1 MKQRKIVR
9 VRDVMN
15 PNFDIVDG
23 AMTVKDALVSMKH
36 PENKCF
42 IVEKRHKDDEFGLLL
57 VSDVARKV
65 LADDR
70 AANRVNVYEIMQKPI
85 IFVDPGMDIRYC
97 ARLLERFEL
106 TRTPVIE
113 NNEVVGIVSFT
124 ELVMG
129 GMRGRWKGE

>member
-1 MKQRKIVR
+1 MSQRKMVR

-15 PNFDIVDG
+15 PHYDIVDG

-42 IVEKRHKDDEFGLLL
+42 IVEKRHDDDEYGLLL

-65 LADDR
+65 LACDR
-70 AANRVNVYEIMQKPI
+70 AADRVNVYEIMQKPI
-85 IFVDPGMDIRYC
+85 IFVDPNMDIRYC

-106 TRTPVIE
+106 TRTPVID
-113 NNEVVGIVSFT
+113 NNQVVGVVSFT

-129 GMRGRWKGE
+129 GMRGRWEGE

>member
-1 MKQRKIVR
+1 MSQRKIVR

-15 PNFDIVDG
+15 PNYDIVDG
-23 AMTVKDALVSMKH
+23 AMTVKDALILMQH

-42 IVEKRHKDDEFGLLL
+42 IVEKRHDDDEYGLLL

-70 AANRVNVYEIMQKPI
+70 APERVNVYEIMQKPI
-85 IFVDPGMDIRYC
+85 IFVDPSMDIRYC
-97 ARLLERFEL
+97 ARLLQRFEI

-113 NNEVVGIVSFT
+113 NNKVVGIVSFT

-129 GMRGRWKGE
+129 GMRDRWKGE

>member
-1 MKQRKIVR
+1 MSQRKVVR

-15 PNFDIVDG
+15 PRFDIVDG
-23 AMTVKDALVSMKH
+23 AMTVKEALLSMKH

-42 IVEKRHKDDEFGLLL
+42 IVKKRHEDDEFGLLL

-70 AANRVNVYEIMQKPI
+70 APERVNVYEVMQKPI

-106 TRTPVIE
+106 TRAPVVDR
-113 NNEVVGIVSFT
+113 NEVVGVVSFT

-129 GMRGRWKGE
+129 GMRDRWETE

>member
-1 MKQRKIVR
+1 MSERKVVR

-15 PNFDIVDG
+15 PNYDVVDG
-23 AMTVKDALVSMKH
+23 SMTVKDALVSMKH

-42 IVEKRHKDDEFGLLL
+42 IVQKRHEDDEFGLLL

-70 AANRVNVYEIMQKPI
+70 AADRVNVYEVMQKPI

-113 NNEVVGIVSFT
+113 GDQVVGIVSFT

-129 GMRGRWKGE
+129 GMRDRWEDK

>member
-1 MKQRKIVR
+1 MSQRKIVR

-15 PNFDIVDG
+15 PNYDIVDG
-23 AMTVKDALVSMKH
+23 ATTVKDALISMKY

-42 IVEKRHKDDEFGLLL
+42 IVEKRHDDDEYGLLL

-70 AANRVNVYEIMQKPI
+70 APERVNVYEIMQKPI
-85 IFVDPGMDIRYC
+85 IFVDPNMDIRYC
-97 ARLLERFEL
+97 ARLLQRFEI

-113 NNEVVGIVSFT
+113 SNKVVGIVSFT

-129 GMRGRWKGE
+129 GMRDRWKGE